1 MESKI
6 LTLVIIVTLSLR
18 VDRTKSSK
26 SWMIWQ
32 LDIVEYK
39 ENLILYLNI
48 IEYTEDNIVA

>member
-6 LTLVIIVTLSLR
+6 LTLVIIVTLSLG